1 MKIAFTGGGTGG
13 HFYPLIAVARALKK
27 IAETEHIAKLELFFM
42 SDNAYETGVLSRE
55 NIKFINVPAGKAR
68 RYFSLQYLPDTL
80 KAAAGLFW
88 AFWRLYFLLPD
99 VIFSK
104 GGYASF
110 PVLFWARF
118 LKIPVLIHESDSVPG
133 MANKW
138 AGKWAESIALAFP
151 EAARYFEGKN
161 IAIVGN
167 PVRPQIVGG
176 NLDEAVDYFKLE
188 EGVQN
193 LLILGG
199 SQGSERINEIIL
211 AILPEALKKYHVI
224 HQTGKNNFKDISGRA
239 RVLLGKSE
247 FANRYHPF
255 PFLEEGEIRNAA
267 KAASLIVSRAG
278 AGSIFEIA
286 AWGLPAILIP
296 LLESAQNH
304 QRENAYG
311 YARTGAAE
319 VIEEPNLAPHL
330 LLAEIEKILGNAERI
345 QKMKQAAQTFS
356 RLDAA
361 ERIAK
366 ELIKLGA
373 HE

>member
-1 MKIAFTGGGTGG
+1 M
-13 HFYPLIAVARALKK
+13 
-27 IAETEHIAKLELFFM
+27 
-42 SDNAYETGVLSRE
+42 
-55 NIKFINVPAGKAR
+55 
-68 RYFSLQYLPDTL
+68 
-80 KAAAGLFW
+80 
-88 AFWRLYFLLPD
+88 LPD

-138 AGKWAESIALAFP
+138 AGKWAQSIALAFP
-151 EAARYFEGKN
+151 EAARHFEGKN
-161 IAIVGN
+161 TAIVGN

-176 NLDEAVDYFKLE
+176 NLSEAVEYFKLE
-188 EGVQN
+188 EGVPT
-193 LLILGG
+193 LLVLGG

-211 AILPEALKKYHVI
+211 AILPEAVKKYHII
-224 HQTGKNNFKDISGRA
+224 HQTGKNNFNDVSGRA
-239 RVLLGKSE
+239 RVLLEKNE
-247 FANRYHPF
+247 FFHRYHPF

-267 KAASLIVSRAG
+267 KAASLVVSRAG

-286 AWGLPAILIP
+286 AWSLPAILIP

-304 QRENAYG
+304 QRENAYS

-319 VIEEPNLAPHL
+319 IMEEPNLTPHL
-330 LLAEIEKILGNAERI
+330 LLAEIAKILESAERI
-345 QKMKQAAQTFS
+345 QKMKMATQTFA

-361 ERIAK
+361 EKIAK
-366 ELIKLGA
+366 ELIKLGM

>member
-1 MKIAFTGGGTGG
+1 MKIALTGGGTGG
-13 HFYPLIAVARALKK
+13 HFYPLIAVAHALKK
-27 IAETEHIAKLELFFM
+27 IAEEEHVAKLELFFV
-42 SDNAYETGVLSRE
+42 SDSAYDAGTLLRE
-55 NIKFINVPAGKAR
+55 NIKFIMVPAGKAR
-68 RYFSLQYLPDTL
+68 RYFSLRYLPDTF
-80 KAAAGLFW
+80 KAAIGLFW

-99 VIFSK
+99 TIFSK

-133 MANKW
+133 LSNKW
-138 AGKWAESIALAFP
+138 AGKWVESIALAFP

-161 IAIVGN
+161 TAVIGN

-176 NLDEAVDYFKLE
+176 NVNEAMDYFKLE
-188 EGVQN
+188 EGVPT

-211 AILPEALKKYHVI
+211 AILPEAVKKYHII
-224 HQTGKNNFKDISGRA
+224 HQTGRNNFDDVNGRA
-239 RVLLGKSE
+239 RVLLEKNE
-247 FANRYHPF
+247 FAYRYHPF
-255 PFLEEGEIRNAA
+255 SFLEEGELRNAS
-267 KAASLIVSRAG
+267 KAASLIISRAG

-286 AWGLPAILIP
+286 AWNLPAILIP
-296 LLESAQNH
+296 LSESAQNH
-304 QRENAYG
+304 QRENAYN

-319 VIEEPNLAPHL
+319 IIEEPNLTPNL
-330 LLAEIEKILGNAERI
+330 LLAEIRKILEDQERV
-345 QKMKQAAQTFS
+345 QKMKMAAQIFS

-361 ERIAK
+361 EKIAR
-366 ELIKLGA
+366 ELIKLGM